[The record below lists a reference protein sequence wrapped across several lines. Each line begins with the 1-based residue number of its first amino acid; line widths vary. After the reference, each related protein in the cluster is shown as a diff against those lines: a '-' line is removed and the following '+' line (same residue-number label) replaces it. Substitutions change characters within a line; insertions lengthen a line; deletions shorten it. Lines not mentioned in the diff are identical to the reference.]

1 MAKKDGRSRKTSI
14 KAKLLLFLGSLVV
27 LLGGVEIAFR
37 LAGYGPGENKLQ
49 YIAHKDLDYIH
60 APDQDTRFCLD
71 NPVHGADGLPIRIN
85 KYGQRGEDY
94 PLEKEEGEYRV
105 ICLGDSLTFGPGLH
119 DEETF
124 LAVLQE
130 IFLQQNPGT
139 DKRVRIINA
148 AVNGYAT
155 IHYLRWAE
163 TQIEIYDPDLL
174 MVACFFGNDM
184 VIPPRGIHSIPVPME
199 NLLRKSAFF
208 HFLYTSYRDHLW
220 KRTRALQKNKAVED
234 VDKELA
240 QYAGVIERDLT
251 INEKM
256 RLWQHSLRHFMKIRD
271 ITRENRVDVAC
282 VLIPSFSMMSLN
294 SEIKTYKWL
303 IEEVEKRGFP
313 VISLLPTLRS
323 AGKNAWL
330 EYDQGHLSAKG
341 HQAVAQALHD
351 GLVKLGFP
359 K

>member
-1 MAKKDGRSRKTSI
+1 MAKKGDRSKKTSI
-14 KAKLLLFLGSLVV
+14 KAKLLLSLGSLVV
-27 LLGGVEIAFR
+27 LVGGVEIAFR

-49 YIAHKDLDYIH
+49 YIAHKDLDYIP
-60 APDQDTRFCLD
+60 APDQDTRFCLN

-105 ICLGDSLTFGPGLH
+105 ICLGDSLTFGPGVR

-124 LAVLQE
+124 AAVLQE
-130 IFLQQNPGT
+130 IFRRRNPGT
-139 DKRVRIINA
+139 DKNVRIINA

-155 IHYLRWAE
+155 VHYLRWAE
-163 TQIEIYDPDLL
+163 TQVDIYDPDLL
-174 MVACFFGNDM
+174 IVGCFIGNDM

-208 HFLYTSYRDHLW
+208 HFLYTTYRKHLW
-220 KRTRALQKNKAVED
+220 KRTRAVQKNKAVED

-240 QYAGVIERDLT
+240 QYAGVIERDLSFKD
-251 INEKM
+251 KM
-256 RLWQHSLRHFMKIRD
+256 RLWQHSLTHFKSIREL
-271 ITRENRVDVAC
+271 TRDKGVDVAC
-282 VLIPSFSMMSLN
+282 ALIPSSWMMLSKN
-294 SEIKTYKWL
+294 EVKIYTWL
-303 IEEVEKRGFP
+303 EKEVEKRGYP
-313 VISLLPTLRS
+313 VISLLPALQA
-323 AGKNAWL
+323 AGKDAWL
-330 EYDQGHLSAKG
+330 VYDPGHMNAKG
-341 HQAVAQALHD
+341 HQAAAQALYD